1 MLLIPLTDKI
11 SWRNP
16 PVVTV
21 VLILMN
27 CLVYFIFQFD
37 DQKKYFKAEELYFT
51 SGLAEIEIKRYVEYR
66 NTSDNES
73 SLYDAKGRLNQKQ
86 ALRYYQEM
94 IKDSDYLDRL
104 RNDEIITPRDSE
116 YQKWKELRD
125 EYEYLRAEIT
135 GLKYGFKPA
144 EHKPITFLT
153 HMFLHGSSG
162 HLFGNMLFLW
172 LVGCML
178 EMGGG
183 RKFYSTSY
191 ILTGFGAVTLFW
203 LINPK
208 SPIPLVGASGAIA
221 GLMGAFTVLYY
232 KKKVKIFY
240 SLGFYFNYLKV
251 RAIFLLPIWVAN
263 EFYQLF
269 FGGISNVAYVAHIGG
284 LISGAILGF
293 INLKFLHSFNADVLE
308 PEPEDEVS
316 PIIEKALQ
324 YVRKLDME
332 TGGKLLEEALTKAPD
347 HIGAMTHLFNVRK
360 SNPQDP
366 GFHEITTKL
375 LNRLTLE
382 NDKYDSAKKIFDEYT
397 ELTKRPRLSP
407 KLYFKM
413 ISILTST
420 GALEKA
426 ERILAMFLKQ
436 KPDFPG
442 IPTALLKL
450 ATGYR
455 QKGINAKNQK
465 YLKLLGS
472 LYPNSTEGQIARR
485 NLSKPSRA

>member
-16 PVVTV
+16 PVVTF
-21 VLILMN
+21 VLILIN
-27 CLVYFIFQFD
+27 CLVYFIFQFGD
-37 DQKKYFKAEELYFT
+37 NKKYFKAEEFYFT
-51 SGLAEIEIKRYVEYR
+51 SGLAEIEIERYAEYR
-66 NTSDNES
+66 DTSSNES
-73 SLYDAKGRLNQKQ
+73 SLYDAKGQLNEEQ
-86 ALRYYQEM
+86 ALRCYQEM
-94 IKDSDYLDRL
+94 IKDSDFLDKL
-104 RNDEIITPRDSE
+104 GNDEIITPRDPE
-116 YQKWKELRD
+116 YLKWKELRD

-135 GLKYGFKPA
+135 LLKYGFIPTD
-144 EHKPITFLT
+144 HKPITFLT
-153 HMFLHGSSG
+153 HMFLHGGFG
-162 HLFGNMLFLW
+162 HLFGNMIFLW

-203 LINPK
+203 LIYPK
-208 SPIPLVGASGAIA
+208 SPVPLVGASGAIA
-221 GLMGAFTVLYY
+221 GLMGAFTILYG

-269 FGGISNVAYVAHIGG
+269 FGGISSVAYVAHIGG

-293 INLKFLHSFNADVLE
+293 INLKFLHAFNADILE

-324 YVRKLDME
+324 HIRQLDME
-332 TGGKLLEEALTKAPD
+332 TGGKLLEEALIKEPD
-347 HIGAMTHLFNVRK
+347 HIGAMTHLFNLRK

-366 GFHEITTKL
+366 GFHEITIKL
-375 LNRLTLE
+375 LSCLTLE
-382 NDKYDSAKKIFDEYT
+382 NDNNDSAKKIFDEYT
-397 ELTKRPRLSP
+397 ELAKRPRLSP

-413 ISILTST
+413 IPILI
-420 GALEKA
+420 GAGAPEKA
-426 ERILAMFLKQ
+426 ERILAMLLKQ
-436 KPDFPG
+436 KPDIPD

-455 QKGINAKNQK
+455 KKGINAKYQK
-465 YLKLLGS
+465 CLKVLGS
-472 LYPNSTEGQIARR
+472 RYPNSTEGQIARR
-485 NLSKPSRA
+485 NLSKPSSA